1 MARRRY
7 LISYDISDPKRL
19 RATFNVMKGYGKW
32 LQYSVFVCDLS
43 KAELAMWE
51 RDIRDVI
58 ALAYDSVVVIDLGA
72 PQDANIRMLGVPRRL
87 PDEGP
92 VPEGH
97 APGCVECP
105 RRDDVRQ
112 TSAGACRR
120 PSPSATSSMRSR
132 TS

>member
-7 LISYDISDPKRL
+7 LISYDISDPTRL
-19 RATFNVMKGYGKW
+19 RATFKLMKGYGKW

-58 ALAYDSVVVIDLGA
+58 ALAYDSVVVIDLGT
-72 PQDANIRMLGVPRRL
+72 PQDADIRRLGVPRTL

-92 VPEGH
+92 V
-97 APGCVECP
+97 V
-105 RRDDVRQ
+105 V
-112 TSAGACRR
+112 
-120 PSPSATSSMRSR
+120 
-132 TS
+132 

>member
-7 LISYDISDPKRL
+7 RISYDISDPTRL
-19 RATFNVMKGYGKW
+19 RATFNLMKGYGKW

-72 PQDANIRMLGVPRRL
+72 PHDADIRMLGVPRRL
-87 PDEGP
+87 PDEGA
-92 VPEGH
+92 V
-97 APGCVECP
+97 V
-105 RRDDVRQ
+105 V
-112 TSAGACRR
+112 
-120 PSPSATSSMRSR
+120 
-132 TS
+132 

>member
-19 RATFNVMKGYGKW
+19 RATFNLMKGYGKW

-51 RDIRDVI
+51 RDIHDVI

-72 PQDANIRMLGVPRRL
+72 PQDADIRMLGVPRRL
-87 PDEGP
+87 PDRGARGGVSRCETS
-92 VPEGH
+92 GH
-97 APGCVECP
+97 VVSPGE
-105 RRDDVRQ
+105 
-112 TSAGACRR
+112 
-120 PSPSATSSMRSR
+120 RSKGFD
-132 TS
+132 